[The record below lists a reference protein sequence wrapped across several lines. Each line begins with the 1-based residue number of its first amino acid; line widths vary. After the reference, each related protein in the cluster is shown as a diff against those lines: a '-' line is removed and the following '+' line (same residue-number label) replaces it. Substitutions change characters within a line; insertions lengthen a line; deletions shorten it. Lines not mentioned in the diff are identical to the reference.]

1 MPYPVLTIQSSGG
14 VPAGLE
20 LDGNAGVAPVAIQQA
35 RHAARNILRAC
46 QGRPLEPF
54 HYIDKGSL
62 ATIGRA
68 AAVADFGRI
77 KLSGFFAWLAWL
89 LVHIFFLIGFR
100 NRFVVMIDW
109 AWAYFAYH
117 RSARLITGD
126 IDKYDRSPE
135 KRS

>member
-1 MPYPVLTIQSSGG
+1 MEQALAEFLRHLSLEKNASAHTVKSYREDLTQ
-14 VPAGLE
+14 ALE
-20 LDGNAGVAPVAIQQA
+20 FFRG
-35 RHAARNILRAC
+35 RN
-46 QGRPLEPF
+46 QGKALEPF

-109 AWAYFAYH
+109 AWAYFSYH
-117 RSARLITGD
+117 RAARLITGD
-126 IDKYDRSPE
+126 IDKYDRPPE
-135 KRS
+135 KRA